1 MFVDVYKANKR
12 KQEVYLIY
20 VDLYS
25 ICESE
30 KCCGLEDETFVTGAD
45 GDVWRCAVVAVM
57 NMYVIYM
64 RG

>member
-25 ICESE
+25 VCESE
-30 KCCGLEDETFVTGAD
+30 KYCGLVNETLLTLMVTCGN
-45 GDVWRCAVVAVM
+45 VQWWPLRSW
-57 NMYVIYM
+57 YVII
-64 RG
+64 